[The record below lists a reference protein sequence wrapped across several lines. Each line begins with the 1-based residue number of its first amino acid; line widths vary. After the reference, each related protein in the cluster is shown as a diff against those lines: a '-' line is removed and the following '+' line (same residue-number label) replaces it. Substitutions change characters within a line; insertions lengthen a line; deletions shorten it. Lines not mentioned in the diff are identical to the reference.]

1 MGFDPST
8 LFFAAGISA
17 VALALTMF
25 GAWLQNRLD
34 VFLIG
39 WMLGMSSLGAGAV
52 IYSAYP
58 PQPVVILICLTLQ
71 TVGFVSVYLS
81 ARLFTGTPV
90 HWRIAIILALAAV
103 AAVIVPISSGRD
115 GVGVAIFNVIAAV
128 LLFLCAQ
135 EYWRAREQ
143 SPLSIVALS
152 GLYAIA
158 GVSFLACGLV
168 LIYERQW
175 QLVGRPA
182 NWAESFNAV
191 VSIAGI
197 TGIGALSLGLNHS
210 RMASRLSKEAA
221 TDALTGLMN
230 RRALFS
236 NFVANRLR
244 PGDAVIVFDLDR
256 FKSINDRYGHRAGDI
271 TLHQFAEELRSN
283 ARPQDLV
290 ARLGGEEFVLVMRQV
305 SVAEATATAE
315 RIRAAFSATPLKVND
330 TAVLVTASAGVA
342 FAVSEDDDF
351 EHVMH
356 RADLALYRAKNSGRD
371 RVLTELQ
378 VVA

>member
-39 WMLGMSSLGAGAV
+39 WMIGMGLLGAGAV

-58 PQPVVILICLTLQ
+58 PLPIVILVCMSLQ
-71 TVGFVSVYLS
+71 TVGFVTVYLA

-90 HWRIAIILALAAV
+90 HWRIAIILGLAAV
-103 AAVIVPISSGRD
+103 AAVILPIASGQD
-115 GVGVAIFNVIAAV
+115 GVGVAIFNIVAAV
-128 LLFLCAQ
+128 LLFLCAH
-135 EYWRAREQ
+135 EYWRVREQ
-143 SPLSIVALS
+143 SPLPISAMS
-152 GLYAIA
+152 GLYALA
-158 GVSFLACGLV
+158 GLSFLACGLV

-182 NWAESFNAV
+182 NWAEIFNAII
-191 VSIAGI
+191 SIAGI

-210 RMASRLSKEAA
+210 RVAKRMAEEAR

-236 NFVANRLR
+236 AFLSDRLR

-256 FKSINDRYGHRAGDI
+256 FKSINDRYGHRAGDL
-271 TLHQFAEELRSN
+271 TLHQFADHLRRN

-290 ARLGGEEFVLVMRQV
+290 ARLGGEEFVLVMRQI
-305 SVAEATATAE
+305 SVADATATAE
-315 RIRAAFSATPLKVND
+315 RIRSAVASTPLKVGD
-330 TAVLVTASAGVA
+330 TAVLVTASAGIA
-342 FAVSEDDDF
+342 FAVSESDDF

>member
-17 VALALTMF
+17 VALAVTMF

-290 ARLGGEEFVLVMRQV
+290 ARLGGEEFVLVMRHV

-330 TAVLVTASAGVA
+330 TAVMVTASAGVA

>member
-39 WMLGMSSLGAGAV
+39 WMLGMASLGAGAV

-315 RIRAAFSATPLKVND
+315 RIRAALSATPLKVND

>member
-17 VALALTMF
+17 VALAVTMF

-236 NFVANRLR
+236 NFIANRLR

>member
-330 TAVLVTASAGVA
+330 TAVMVTASAGVA

>member
-17 VALALTMF
+17 VALALAMF

-39 WMLGMSSLGAGAV
+39 WMVGMALLGAGAV
-52 IYSAYP
+52 VYSVYP
-58 PQPVVILICLTLQ
+58 PSPEFMLLSLTLQ

-90 HWRIAIILALAAV
+90 HWRIAILLGLAAV
-103 AAVIVPISSGRD
+103 AAIIVPISSQRD
-115 GVGVAIFNVIAAV
+115 GVGLIIFNVTAAV
-128 LLFLCAQ
+128 LLFLCAL

-143 SPLSIVALS
+143 SPLSIIGLAVMYAL
-152 GLYAIA
+152 GAA
-158 GVSFLACGLV
+158 SFLSCGLV
-168 LIYERQW
+168 LVYEGQW
-175 QLVGRPA
+175 QLAGRPV

-197 TGIGALSLGLNHS
+197 TGVGALSLGLNHS
-210 RMASRLSKEAA
+210 RMARRLSKEAA

-230 RRALFS
+230 RRALFATFAS
-236 NFVANRLR
+236 SRLR

-271 TLHQFAEELRSN
+271 TLH
-283 ARPQDLV
+283 
-290 ARLGGEEFVLVMRQV
+290 
-305 SVAEATATAE
+305 
-315 RIRAAFSATPLKVND
+315 
-330 TAVLVTASAGVA
+330 
-342 FAVSEDDDF
+342 
-351 EHVMH
+351 
-356 RADLALYRAKNSGRD
+356 
-371 RVLTELQ
+371 
-378 VVA
+378 